1 MPRIDQWVLE
11 NVLRLLRTAPEL
23 RVSMNLSAATVT
35 SPQFRQFVQRKRRS
49 MGAVGARLIFEVAEV
64 AAARDLPRMLSSM
77 QQLIELNC
85 RFALDNFGISAAS
98 VACLG
103 ALPVDYVKLDGT
115 LVGGVDDDEARAE
128 LVRALVTVARALGK
142 EVIAACAE
150 RQSTVELL
158 PLLGIDLAQGH
169 RLGRPTPELA
179 RDGRSFMSAP
189 RPNVDDTHIDTFFP
203 MPSLVAPSRTLETMV
218 A

>member
-1 MPRIDQWVLE
+1 
-11 NVLRLLRTAPEL
+11 
-23 RVSMNLSAATVT
+23 
-35 SPQFRQFVQRKRRS
+35 
-49 MGAVGARLIFEVAEV
+49 
-64 AAARDLPRMLSSM
+64 
-77 QQLIELNC
+77 
-85 RFALDNFGISAAS
+85 
-98 VACLG
+98 
-103 ALPVDYVKLDGT
+103 
-115 LVGGVDDDEARAE
+115 
-128 LVRALVTVARALGK
+128 
-142 EVIAACAE
+142 VIAACAE